1 MAFKPYSILAFVII
15 LNIVFSLASAARN
28 MSKDVDKK
36 QPETFTQEGSV
47 LIPGIGRVMVPPKKK
62 CFHKGFNF
70 FTYNPVTG
78 TNTGHGVSIP
88 TLPAPTTGG
97 SVPGY
102 IPGGDDTPVPN
113 PGFEVPTG
121 ALPSPPARH

>member
-1 MAFKPYSILAFVII
+1 MAFKPYSILAFVVI
-15 LNIVFSLASAARN
+15 LNIVFLLASAVRD
-28 MSKDVDKK
+28 MPKDVDRK

-47 LIPGIGRVMVPPKKK
+47 LIPGIGR
-62 CFHKGFNF
+62 
-70 FTYNPVTG
+70 

-102 IPGGDDTPVPN
+102 VPGDNTPVPS

>member
-1 MAFKPYSILAFVII
+1 MALKPYSILAFVVIV
-15 LNIVFSLASAARN
+15 NIVFSSASAGRD
-28 MSKDVDKK
+28 MPKDADEK

-62 CFHKGFNF
+62 CFHKGVKP

-97 SVPGY
+97 PVPSY
-102 IPGGDDTPVPN
+102 IPGGHDTTVPN